1 MKNGKVG
8 YAVAGLGI
16 GRAHMDA
23 AAASERAEL
32 VAVCDLIEKKLD
44 SAKKKHPNV
53 STYTDFDEMLE
64 NPDIDIVSIC
74 LPSSLHADY
83 ACRAM
88 AKGKHVL
95 IEKPIDITPEAA
107 AKIEQARIEYG
118 RVAAIVHQN
127 RYNAPMD
134 PIKEA
139 LDAGRLGKLAVATFG
154 VKWYRDQSYY
164 NGSWHGTWDID
175 GGGSLMNQAVHT
187 VDLMLRLMGPVK
199 SVSAVMRT
207 CNLDKE
213 SEDVTAS
220 VITFESGA
228 VATFV
233 STTCA
238 YPGISTEISLYGTKG
253 SIEADADILK
263 TWKLIP
269 IDDDADE
276 EDEEEEMLEKYGR
289 GNGRLA
295 AEDPSLRFGHE
306 AVVEDMISSV
316 LDGHEPRI
324 MPAEAIKSV
333 KIVDAIY
340 RSAKTGETVYLD

>member
-1 MKNGKVG
+1 MKNGKIG
-8 YAVAGLGI
+8 YAVVGLGI

-32 VAVCDLIEKKLD
+32 VAVCDLIEKKLE
-44 SAKKKHPNV
+44 SAKKKYPYV
-53 STYTDFDEMLE
+53 LTYTDFDEMIE
-64 NPDIDIVSIC
+64 NTDIDIVSIC
-74 LPSSLHADY
+74 LPSSMHAEY

-107 AKIEQARIEYG
+107 QRIEDARVKYG
-118 RVAAIVHQN
+118 RVAAVVHQN

-134 PIKEA
+134 PIKDA
-139 LDAGRLGKLAVATFG
+139 IDAGRLGKIAVATFG
-154 VKWYRDQSYY
+154 VKWYREQSYY
-164 NGSWHGTWDID
+164 ENSWHGTWEVD

-187 VDLMLRLMGPVK
+187 VDLMQWLMGKVK
-199 SVSAVMRT
+199 SVSSVINI
-207 CNLDKE
+207 CNHDIE
-213 SEDVTAS
+213 TEDVTAS

-253 SIEADADILK
+253 SVEADADLLK
-263 TWKLIP
+263 TWKLVSV
-269 IDDDADE
+269 DDDVDE
-276 EDEEEEMLEKYGR
+276 EDEEEEMLAKYGR
-289 GNGRLA
+289 GNGYLK

-306 AVVEDMISSV
+306 AVVEDVISAV
-316 LDGHEPRI
+316 LDGHDPRI
-324 MPAEAIKSV
+324 MPLEAIKSV
-333 KIVDAIY
+333 RIVDAIY
-340 RSAKTGETVYLD
+340 RSAKTGQTVYLD

>member
-8 YAVAGLGI
+8 YAVVGLGI

-23 AAASERAEL
+23 AAASERADL

-44 SAKKKHPNV
+44 SAKKKYPYIA
-53 STYTDFDEMLE
+53 TYTDFDEMLE
-64 NPDIDIVSIC
+64 NDEIDIVSIC
-74 LPSSLHADY
+74 LPSSLHAEF

-107 AKIEQARIEYG
+107 EKIEEARIKYG
-118 RVAAIVHQN
+118 KVAAVVHQN

-134 PIKEA
+134 PIKDA
-139 LDAGRLGKLAVATFG
+139 VDAGRLGKIAVATFG

-164 NGSWHGTWDID
+164 NGNWHGTWDID

-187 VDLMLRLMGPVK
+187 VDLMQWLLGKVK
-199 SVSAVMRT
+199 SVSSVIRICDHDIET
-207 CNLDKE
+207 
-213 SEDVTAS
+213 EDVSAS

-253 SIEADADILK
+253 SIEADADLLK
-263 TWKLIP
+263 TWKLTP
-269 IDDDADE
+269 VDDDTDE

-295 AEDPSLRFGHE
+295 AEDPTLKFGHE
-306 AVVEDMISSV
+306 AVVEDIISAV
-316 LDGHEPRI
+316 LDGHAPRI
-324 MPAEAIKSV
+324 MPTEAIKSV
-333 KIVDAIY
+333 RIVDAIY